1 MGVFFGVSVI
11 GCKTHSIPTVATTN
25 DPTDLNRIER
35 EAEADEAKARET
47 RRKEL
52 DDLRWLLGHP
62 QGRRVLTR
70 MLERAGL
77 FRSSFNHSGSVM
89 AFSEGKRDMG
99 LWLSAELS
107 EASPDGYVKVLT
119 ERTKK

>member
-1 MGVFFGVSVI
+1 M
-11 GCKTHSIPTVATTN
+11 ATLD

-62 QGRRVLTR
+62 QGRRILNR
-70 MLERAGL
+70 ILERTGV
-77 FRSSFNHSGSVM
+77 FRTSFNHSGSVM
-89 AFSEGKRDMG
+89 AFNEGRREVG
-99 LWLSAELS
+99 LWVTAELS
-107 EASPDGYVKVLT
+107 DASPEGFMKVLT